1 MIGIDQSPPAAVC
14 INTTPPAPANRP
26 ASEASSS
33 SVTTVEPWPSPRGST
48 PSTTA
53 DNRVVVVPA
62 PVDAC
67 PPLLAVPADR
77 NTATCAPAASPCGY
91 WPGFTAREA
100 TTRPAGGNAASP
112 TRLRVNKVPGS
123 SGTTAVRP
131 PTADACDTGINPR
144 LG

>member
-1 MIGIDQSPPAAVC
+1 MGQSPPGAVC

-26 ASEASSS
+26 ASEASNS

-53 DNRVVVVPA
+53 DNRLVVVPA
-62 PVDAC
+62 PVEVC
-67 PPLLAVPADR
+67 VPPVALADDR
-77 NTATCAPAASPCGY
+77 NTATRAPAASPCGY

-100 TTRPAGGNAASP
+100 TTLPAGGNAASP

-131 PTADACDTGINPR
+131 TTADAPAVVSPGPVPA
-144 LG
+144 